1 MSCRFTTRCTR
12 RCKAAQLTASR
23 VETWAKVHQA
33 YMNDVLNLVDGSKA
47 GCWWNADSAQML
59 LPIAAPALPETGSPA
74 ESEDDTHEGSKH
86 VFVT

>member
-1 MSCRFTTRCTR
+1 
-12 RCKAAQLTASR
+12 
-23 VETWAKVHQA
+23 
-33 YMNDVLNLVDGSKA
+33 MNDVLNLVDGSKA